1 MTRESTT
8 RPGVKRG
15 TIPVFATATAITV
28 SNIYFTQPLLDEIA
42 RGFHTSASAAG
53 LVATTGQIGYA
64 LGIIAIVPLA
74 DGARLRRLA
83 NVLLVITTLALLAG
97 AAAPSVALL
106 SIATLI
112 LSATTV
118 LPQVIMPTVVSMA
131 TPGNVGRVL
140 GAVGTGLTMGAL
152 LSRTAA
158 GLITEAAGTWR
169 AGYAVAAVVTGAL
182 LLVLPRFMPGDAP
195 APVAAQRS
203 YFRLLASLPKLVTE
217 HAPLRL
223 SAALGATVFAAFS
236 AFWSSLAFHLT
247 AAPISLGP
255 AVIGLFGLFSV
266 PGALAARYSGRLAD
280 RWGMQR
286 VNALSLG
293 SVLLAF
299 AMFGFAG
306 QSLVALAV
314 GCNLLGYGTTSGQI
328 ANQARIFAAGSAK
341 KASLNTVYI
350 FAVFAGGA
358 VGSAVASEMF
368 TAYGW
373 DGVVATGMGFV
384 LLAGVALVWHAIS
397 SGRAPVD
404 GATDAADAS
413 DEAGSADVAVTTGT
427 VWQDRRAGRAAPG
440 PGGALPART
449 ATAGSWFAAPMSA
462 DALVREP
469 ATRRDQAG

>member
-1 MTRESTT
+1 MTSAVT

-42 RGFHTSASAAG
+42 RGFHTSASTAA

-74 DGARLRRLA
+74 DGVRLRRLST
-83 NVLLVITTLALLAG
+83 VLLAVTAVALLAG

-106 SIATLI
+106 SMATLV
-112 LSATTV
+112 LSASTV
-118 LPQVIMPTVVSMA
+118 LPQVIMPTIVSMA
-131 TPGNVGRVL
+131 TPGHAGRVL

-158 GLITEAAGTWR
+158 GLIAEATGTWR
-169 AGYAVAAVVTGAL
+169 AGFVVAAVATGAL
-182 LLVLPRFMPGDAP
+182 LLVLPRYMPADP
-195 APVAAQRS
+195 PVRRGPRQS
-203 YFRLLASLPKLVTE
+203 YPRLLASLPGLIAE

-247 AAPISLGP
+247 AAPIALGP

-280 RWGMQR
+280 RWGARR
-286 VNALSLG
+286 VNALSLA

-299 AMFGFAG
+299 ALFGAAG
-306 QSLVALAV
+306 QSLIALAV

-328 ANQARIFAAGSAK
+328 ANQARIFAAPPEIRAR
-341 KASLNTVYI
+341 LNTVYI

-358 VGSAVASEMF
+358 VGSAVAGVMF
-368 TAYGW
+368 SAFGW
-373 DGVVATGMGFV
+373 TGVVGGGAAFV
-384 LLAGVALVWHAIS
+384 LLAGVALVAQAAHVRRRGE
-397 SGRAPVD
+397 SGPAVA
-404 GATDAADAS
+404 GAVHPWAS
-413 DEAGSADVAVTTGT
+413 TEQQSKRVGNERGPAV
-427 VWQDRRAGRAAPG
+427 R
-440 PGGALPART
+440 
-449 ATAGSWFAAPMSA
+449 
-462 DALVREP
+462 
-469 ATRRDQAG
+469 